1 MGYSLIIGSYPF
13 YILLKLFATIY
24 ERLLKAKSLVELQI
38 KLENGDESLIG
49 EKFDM
54 FTGIVLLTLN

>member
-1 MGYSLIIGSYPF
+1 
-13 YILLKLFATIY
+13 LFATIY
-24 ERLLKAKSLVELQI
+24 ERLLKAKSLVEQQI